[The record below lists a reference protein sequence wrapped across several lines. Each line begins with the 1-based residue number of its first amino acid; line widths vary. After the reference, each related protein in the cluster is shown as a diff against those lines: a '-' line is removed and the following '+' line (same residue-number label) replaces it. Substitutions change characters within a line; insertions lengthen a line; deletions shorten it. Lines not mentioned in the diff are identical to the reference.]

1 MRKPAVLLILFL
13 IMPVIAGFGY
23 WLGQREMSLPQLT
36 LANDGLAPA
45 SKRRRL
51 SGQRRDAAAQR
62 NWDFNAIV
70 GSRAPYPGDV
80 VKIGPTAAAALE
92 AANGLEPYKTARR
105 MQEPQFTLP
114 LVYSSGNQ
122 TSTNERLTLAQARKL
137 VPRAFAAPQHHAGSF
152 RAMQQVHANDSGGVD
167 TAEAAEAAKD
177 ELQMARNL
185 ETLRI
190 RFEEA
195 VRASGVPPESPQ
207 YLEVWAAAQIAIDRQ
222 FITWYGA
229 DLAMARQADAYK
241 SAVQQ
246 ARAAMAR

>member
-1 MRKPAVLLILFL
+1 
-13 IMPVIAGFGY
+13 
-23 WLGQREMSLPQLT
+23 
-36 LANDGLAPA
+36 
-45 SKRRRL
+45 
-51 SGQRRDAAAQR
+51 
-62 NWDFNAIV
+62 
-70 GSRAPYPGDV
+70 
-80 VKIGPTAAAALE
+80 
-92 AANGLEPYKTARR
+92 
-105 MQEPQFTLP
+105 
-114 LVYSSGNQ
+114 
-122 TSTNERLTLAQARKL
+122 
-137 VPRAFAAPQHHAGSF
+137 
-152 RAMQQVHANDSGGVD
+152 MQQVHANDSGGVD